1 MHFQP
6 TNSIY
11 MIRVSKAT
19 ESYLSEMFF
28 GYGGT
33 FEETGKCLVG
43 SLQHLVRY
51 DLPSWHLL
59 AQNWELHQNSIPL
72 RMHKIY

>member
-1 MHFQP
+1 
-6 TNSIY
+6 
-11 MIRVSKAT
+11 
-19 ESYLSEMFF
+19 MFF